1 MATASGA
8 FVAGNA
14 VVSIAG
20 GPPKVHEVH
29 DLDDS
34 SAVDSDLL
42 VESAWRIDQK
52 ALERQAKE
60 MPTLEPAAPD
70 TPKDSEPKP
79 AAPEAPSQIPEPVP
93 CEATPHEPAA
103 GETAP
108 CSLEP
113 AAGETAPGSL
123 EPAAPKAV
131 PEAAPKSLE
140 PELVSPEASGPGKK
154 TKGVAADEEI
164 HEPSFSCYSPSR
176 APSTAASTS
185 SANKFDKYYHKTLAG
200 SLVQMLVATML
211 FFEID
216 VGYLCNS

>member
-108 CSLEP
+108 GSLEP
-113 AAGETAPGSL
+113 AAGETAPCSL

-185 SANKFDKYYHKTLAG
+185 SANKSDKYYHKTLAG

>member
-123 EPAAPKAV
+123 EPAAGETAPCSLEPAAPKAV
-131 PEAAPKSLE
+131 PEAAPKSFE

-154 TKGVAADEEI
+154 QRV
-164 HEPSFSCYSPSR
+164 
-176 APSTAASTS
+176 
-185 SANKFDKYYHKTLAG
+185 
-200 SLVQMLVATML
+200 
-211 FFEID
+211 
-216 VGYLCNS
+216 

>member
-123 EPAAPKAV
+123 EPAAGETANLQPPRLFPRLPPKV
-131 PEAAPKSLE
+131 WNQNLYPLR
-140 PELVSPEASGPGKK
+140 LQVLGKN
-154 TKGVAADEEI
+154 KGC
-164 HEPSFSCYSPSR
+164 SCR
-176 APSTAASTS
+176 
-185 SANKFDKYYHKTLAG
+185 
-200 SLVQMLVATML
+200 
-211 FFEID
+211 
-216 VGYLCNS
+216 

>member
-113 AAGETAPGSL
+113 AA
-123 EPAAPKAV
+123 PKAV

-185 SANKFDKYYHKTLAG
+185 SANKSDKYYHKTLAG